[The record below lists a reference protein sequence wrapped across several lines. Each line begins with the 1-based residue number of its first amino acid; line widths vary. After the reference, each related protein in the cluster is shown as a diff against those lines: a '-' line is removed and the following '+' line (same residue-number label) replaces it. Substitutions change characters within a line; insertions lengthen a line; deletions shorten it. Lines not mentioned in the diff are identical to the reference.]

1 MTVQGFKDLGTSTV
15 DNLLAG
21 EFPRVGILATITG
34 GSYEKGTIL
43 SKSSG
48 KYTICSDNPEAVL
61 AETVDASAE
70 DKQAV
75 IYLTGEFNASALKAS
90 VDVATLKD
98 KLRDKSIFV
107 KTNQGA

>member
-1 MTVQGFKDLGTSTV
+1 MTVQGFKDLGTSTA

-21 EFPRVGILATITG
+21 EFPRVGFLATITG

-48 KYTICSDNPEAVL
+48 KYSICSDNPEAVL
-61 AETVDASAE
+61 AETVDASSE

-75 IYLTGEFNASALKAS
+75 IYLTGEFNLSALKAS
-90 VDVATLKD
+90 VDVSTLTD